1 MNISIRPVCGTKSK
15 PGSEVYTQSAID
27 VRLASLALWE
37 AVLSAGAPTPGGF
50 TGGPNEWIS
59 QDRNRAMV
67 RAYAAGFPTPE
78 VRAAGR
84 AYDAAFSACVKTN
97 MGLVYKVSSRLLRKA
112 KLRGLE
118 QEDLIQEGVLGMQR
132 ALETFD
138 PEKKVSFSTYSFFW
152 IFQTI
157 DRSINNSGTIRVPIR
172 TQDLS
177 ARGKKGGAL
186 GDRAREASRVMSLD
200 ATLVEDR
207 DGNVSLLDL
216 IACKL
221 PSPEDTFQQKQD
233 HDSLGKVLSYL
244 TPKELSVLHGRYVED
259 KTLEEVGAS
268 MYLTR
273 ERIRQIEAAAI
284 GKIRN
289 YLDRGKVGFNG

>member
-1 MNISIRPVCGTKSK
+1 
-15 PGSEVYTQSAID
+15 
-27 VRLASLALWE
+27 
-37 AVLSAGAPTPGGF
+37 
-50 TGGPNEWIS
+50 
-59 QDRNRAMV
+59 
-67 RAYAAGFPTPE
+67 
-78 VRAAGR
+78 
-84 AYDAAFSACVKTN
+84 
-97 MGLVYKVSSRLLRKA
+97 
-112 KLRGLE
+112 
-118 QEDLIQEGVLGMQR
+118 
-132 ALETFD
+132 
-138 PEKKVSFSTYSFFW
+138 
-152 IFQTI
+152 
-157 DRSINNSGTIRVPIR
+157 
-172 TQDLS
+172 
-177 ARGKKGGAL
+177 
-186 GDRAREASRVMSLD
+186 MSLD